1 MKNFIHSSIFPFYL
15 GLHYFCKNI
24 FIKQALV
31 ILLTESVVTLK
42 ISACKFYQD
51 FVFFPI
57 PKQTLPLFSRKKK
70 IVFII
75 YVCTF
80 IAFLQLAPKR
90 IIPPSLFNSHN
101 KTHNSMWFFDY
112 NRNLE
117 PFFFKLILSVRDT
130 FIIIYRTDLHQML
143 LMLLTKN
150 CCGRKAQDCNDR
162 IDLSGM
168 LLASWRLLTF

>member
-42 ISACKFYQD
+42 ISVCRFYQD

-57 PKQTLPLFSRKKK
+57 PKQTLSLFSRKKK
-70 IVFII
+70 FVFLI

-80 IAFLQLAPKR
+80 LAFLQLAPKS

-101 KTHNSMWFFDY
+101 KTHNCMWFFDY

-117 PFFFKLILSVRDT
+117 PFF
-130 FIIIYRTDLHQML
+130 
-143 LMLLTKN
+143 
-150 CCGRKAQDCNDR
+150 
-162 IDLSGM
+162 
-168 LLASWRLLTF
+168 

>member
-1 MKNFIHSSIFPFYL
+1 
-15 GLHYFCKNI
+15 
-24 FIKQALV
+24 
-31 ILLTESVVTLK
+31 
-42 ISACKFYQD
+42 
-51 FVFFPI
+51 
-57 PKQTLPLFSRKKK
+57 
-70 IVFII
+70 
-75 YVCTF
+75 
-80 IAFLQLAPKR
+80 
-90 IIPPSLFNSHN
+90 
-101 KTHNSMWFFDY
+101 MWFFDY